1 MAVVADL
8 SIGRVISD
16 LVVLLCLAVP
26 LLIFELWGEPNKRGF
41 YCDDESIRYP
51 YRTSTVSR
59 HLLIVIGLLIPA
71 SLIFLTE
78 VLRAMVWEKLSA
90 HQLCTYKYRAHNVHR
105 MVVRLYVFMGYFLLG
120 VCFNQLM
127 VDIAKYTIGRQRPH
141 FMEICLPITEV
152 KLNSVGGQI
161 TTVSKDFRTNC
172 PSDEHSYIT
181 DFKCSGKEED
191 LIKEAQLSFY
201 SGHSAFSFY
210 AAWYTSL
217 YLQARCYRPLGSQL
231 VLPAVQFFLFC
242 GASFVAYSRVS
253 DYKHHWSDVLVGVII
268 GSAIG
273 IINALFIAEVFQ
285 RREIPEEFVHKR
297 RLIGKY
303 AFSKGDVEMSNIVE
317 QRQIDFKSSE
327 ECKQHPQTQRIH
339 NVPIRVI
346 SHNEGNEV

>member
-1 MAVVADL
+1 
-8 SIGRVISD
+8 
-16 LVVLLCLAVP
+16 
-26 LLIFELWGEPNKRGF
+26 
-41 YCDDESIRYP
+41 
-51 YRTSTVSR
+51 
-59 HLLIVIGLLIPA
+59 
-71 SLIFLTE
+71 
-78 VLRAMVWEKLSA
+78 
-90 HQLCTYKYRAHNVHR
+90 
-105 MVVRLYVFMGYFLLG
+105 
-120 VCFNQLM
+120 M

-141 FMEICLPITEV
+141 FMEICVPVTEL
-152 KLNSVGGQI
+152 KLRTPNGEIS
-161 TTVSKDFRTNC
+161 TVSKDFRSNC

-181 DFKCSGKEED
+181 DFKCSGKEMD

-253 DYKHHWSDVLVGVII
+253 DYKHHWSDVLVGIII

-285 RREIPEEFVHKR
+285 RREIPEEFIYKK

-303 AFSKGDVEMSNIVE
+303 AFVKGDVELGNIRE
-317 QRQIDFKSSE
+317 QRPVDIQISE
-327 ECKQHPQTQRIH
+327 EEKQQSQPQRIH

-346 SHNEGNEV
+346 SRNEGNGLQ

>member
-1 MAVVADL
+1 MNER
-8 SIGRVISD
+8 S
-16 LVVLLCLAVP
+16 VP

-105 MVVRLYVFMGYFLLG
+105 MVVRLY
-120 VCFNQLM
+120 
-127 VDIAKYTIGRQRPH
+127 YTIGRQRPH

>member
-1 MAVVADL
+1 MAIVADL

-16 LVVLLCLAVP
+16 FIVLLCLAVP
-26 LLIFELWGEPNKRGF
+26 LLIFELLGEPNKRGF

-59 HLLIVIGLLIPA
+59 QLLIVIGLLIPTC
-71 SLIFLTE
+71 LKFF
-78 VLRAMVWEKLSA
+78 VLWFGKKQTA
-90 HQLCTYKYRAHNVHR
+90 HQLCTFKYRAHNVHR

-152 KLNSVGGQI
+152 KLNGIGGEI
-161 TTVSKDFRTNC
+161 SKVSKDFRTNC
-172 PSDEHSYIT
+172 PSDEHTYIT
-181 DFKCSGKEED
+181 DFKCSGKEVD

-253 DYKHHWSDVLVGVII
+253 DYKHHWSDVLVGVLI

-285 RREIPEEFVHKR
+285 RREVPEEFVHKR

-303 AFSKGDVEMSNIVE
+303 AFRQSDVELGNMIE
-317 QRQIDFKSSE
+317 QRPTNFKSSE
-327 ECKQHPQTQRIH
+327 MDKQLPQRIH

-346 SHNEGNEV
+346 SSNEGNGI